1 MTPARPPI
9 FYSSQDL
16 MDYAI
21 RVLEKAGVP
30 TEDAREVA
38 QCLVGANLRGVDS
51 HGIVRLPVYA
61 ARLRVGAAKAS
72 PQITVKRSGSAAVLV
87 DGDNGLGPVVGRR
100 AMEEALALAQDHGVG
115 LAAVIRS
122 NHFGCAGHYIEKAI
136 RADCIGIACSNAPPS
151 MAPWG
156 GRERFLGT
164 NPVAVGIPAGE
175 EPPLIFDIATS
186 VVARGKII
194 LAAQQGRS
202 IPVGW
207 ALDREG
213 NPTRD
218 AGEALLGA
226 VLPFGGPKGSGISLL
241 IDILSGVWTGA
252 AFACHLGVLEDFQR
266 EQNLGHVFLACPADL
281 FLPLPRFKARMDEIL
296 RALRQSAPASDVASV
311 LAPGDRELQT
321 AAKRRAH
328 GIPVT
333 EDVVAQLAETGE
345 PLGVMLPAPLRMEGH

>member
-1 MTPARPPI
+1 MTRPHPPN

-30 TEDAREVA
+30 AEDAREVA
-38 QCLVGANLRGVDS
+38 RCLVGANLRGVDS
-51 HGIVRLPVYA
+51 HGIVRLPVYVE
-61 ARLRVGAAKAS
+61 RLRVGAVRAR
-72 PQITVKRSGSAAVLV
+72 PQITVKRSGGAAVLV
-87 DGDNGLGPVVGRR
+87 DGDNGLGPVVARR
-100 AMEEALALAQDHGVG
+100 AMAEALALARDHGVG
-115 LAAVIRS
+115 LAAVMRS
-122 NHFGCAGHYIEKAI
+122 NHFGCAGHYIEMAI
-136 RADCIGIACSNAPPS
+136 EADCIGIACSNAPPS

-194 LAAQQGRS
+194 LAAQQRRS
-202 IPVGW
+202 IPEGW

-218 AGEALLGA
+218 AVEALLGA

-241 IDILSGVWTGA
+241 IDVLSGVWTGA
-252 AFACHLGVLEDFQR
+252 GFAYHLGVLEDFRR

-296 RALRQSAPASDVASV
+296 RALRQSAPASGVTSV
-311 LAPGDRELQT
+311 LAPGDPELQT
-321 AAKRRAH
+321 AAERRAH
-328 GIPVT
+328 GIPVSD
-333 EDVVAQLAETGE
+333 DVIAQLAKTGE
-345 PLGVMLPAPLRMEGH
+345 ALGVTLPAPLRIEGH